1 MIELNGKAV
10 VLADH
15 VNTDVIAPGRWKLEG
30 MEVLKAHCLEA
41 IVPDFGSLVS
51 PGDILVA
58 GEDFGCGSHRE
69 QAVTVLWAL
78 GIRGILADSVSRL
91 YYRNCIALGMPI
103 LAIPGVSALVKAGD
117 RLQVKLDEGEIVVVN
132 QTTGEKKTA
141 PPLPKD
147 MLTILEDGGILLSLK
162 KEMENRNYELN
173 PKS

>member
-1 MIELNGKAV
+1 MIEISGKAV
-10 VLADH
+10 MLGDH
-15 VNTDVIAPGRWKLEG
+15 INTDVIAPGRWKLEG

-41 IVPDFGSLVS
+41 LVPDFGKLVS
-51 PGDILVA
+51 PGDVLVA

-103 LAIPGVSALVKAGD
+103 LAIPGISSMVKAGD
-117 RLQVKLDEGEIVVVN
+117 RLQVKLDEEEIVVVN
-132 QTTGEKKTA
+132 QTTGKIKTA
-141 PPLPKD
+141 PSLPKD

-162 KEMENRNYELN
+162 KEM
-173 PKS
+173 KSFNC